1 MKYEEVT
8 QPMSRMGFVIGF
20 VMVTMCAWII
30 LIQWVLHSLMIAI
43 MEGILV
49 KYIMNAC
56 NHLTMGL
63 TIALVLVIGGNGGPK
78 TIKG

>member
-20 VMVTMCAWII
+20 VIV
-30 LIQWVLHSLMIAI
+30 
-43 MEGILV
+43 
-49 KYIMNAC
+49 
-56 NHLTMGL
+56 TMGL